1 MRAKCF
7 TSARGKGYNYKNHF
21 TKELF
26 VMAKITFNTEG
37 CKGCGLCVLACPKK
51 LLQISSV
58 SNKNGYFV
66 AEITDQ
72 SACVGCASCAVMC
85 PDCVITV
92 ER

>member
-1 MRAKCF
+1 MQKYF
-7 TSARGKGYNYKNHF
+7 TTSAQKDYNLYI
-21 TKELF
+21 TILLRSL
-26 VMAKITFNTEG
+26 VMAKITFNNEA

-66 AEITDQ
+66 AEITDMA
-72 SACVGCASCAVMC
+72 ACVGCASCAMMC